1 MPSGAFIGRRDSIGV
16 GKETTSGTA
25 VAPTA
30 WQRHLKLSLD
40 PKTTVAQNTSAMGRV
55 EDIND
60 SLVTEEWYEGSVNG
74 KVTDLT
80 HGYFLLNMF
89 GSCSAATHAGETTV
103 YDNTFSVLQ
112 SNTPPTLTFT
122 RNNQNAIRRHAMGTQ
137 TDYELSVKTGD
148 WVQFTSAV
156 MTKVGVTASDTV
168 AFATENEFTS
178 KHVTVKLASTVA
190 GLSGATALQ
199 VKSLK
204 LKIARKAD
212 RFIPLGAIDP
222 VAFDAQSW
230 GVTGELVLRYTDTTL
245 DVLGLANTRQ
255 AMSIAIVNNDV
266 TIGTATNPSLTFT
279 APKVRLDP
287 IQLDDNL
294 DQVINQTVPF
304 TCELDTVAGSML
316 TAILTNTQNGY

>member
-25 VAPTA
+25 VAPTS
-30 WQRHLKLSLD
+30 WQRHLKLALD

-60 SLVTEEWYEGSVNG
+60 SLVTEEWYEGSING
-74 KVTDLT
+74 KVTDLA
-80 HGYFLLNMF
+80 HGLFLLNMF
-89 GSCSAATHAGETTV
+89 GACTPTLHAGETTV

-112 SNTPPTLTFT
+112 SNTPPTLTFA
-122 RNNQNAIRRHAMGTQ
+122 RVNQNASRRHAMGTQ
-137 TDYELSVKTGD
+137 TDYELDVKTGG
-148 WVQFTSAV
+148 WVEFTSTV
-156 MTKVGVTASDTV
+156 MTKVGTTSSDTV
-168 AFATENEFTS
+168 SFAAENEFTS
-178 KHVTVKLASTVA
+178 KHVTVKLASTTA
-190 GLSGATALQ
+190 GLTGATALQ

-212 RFIPLGAIDP
+212 RFTPLGAIDP
-222 VAFDAQSW
+222 AAFDAQSW

-245 DVLGLANTRQ
+245 DALGLANTRQ

-266 TIGTATNPSLTFT
+266 TIGTAANPALTFT

-287 IQLDDNL
+287 IKLDDNL
-294 DQVINQTVPF
+294 DQVLNQTVPF
-304 TCELDTVAGSML
+304 TCELDTAAGYML
-316 TAILTNTQNGY
+316 QAILTNTQNGY